1 MNPLGIFQIM
11 CGIYIYLH
19 PTDRPPPPLDPLLLS
34 LLQARGPDIC
44 RQGSIQLGNGL
55 TLTYCCTVLWLQGV
69 EPQAQPVTDAVG
81 NVLMW
86 NGDVYNRE
94 DLGDENNNECD
105 TTLLAARLGEAV
117 TEKKV
122 LEVFGSVKGPWAFVY
137 LHKATNSLWFG
148 RDSFGRSSLLI
159 QKLEE
164 GLILTSVSST
174 DSKGLSEVNTMVSKG
189 MFNIECLFQVP
200 AQGIFQLALPSQ
212 ELTLHPWKNLPRI
225 EHGDYLDGQQ
235 ITSPLDTLDTFSEV
249 WEPLE
254 DLLTEEEVFSQL
266 LRRPRVKAAVGKL
279 LELLR
284 NSIDRR
290 VVRHQPQRCKA
301 CVVTGVAKESCLH
314 PTVSV
319 LLSGGVDSSLLALL
333 VAQALPDRPIPLVNV
348 AFQQGNG
355 SYEVPDRLTGIEAVV
370 ELNQLLPGR
379 DLELTCVNVS
389 KEELVEARLERIQH
403 LLHPLST
410 VLDDSIGCAIWFAA
424 REAGRSARVVVLGM
438 GIDEQLGGYSRHR
451 TAFAKGGPEAL
462 AAEIRMEVGR
472 ISERNLGRDD
482 RIVSDHGISAR
493 YPFLDEDFV
502 NFLTSLELSLKCDFR
517 LGRGLGEKLVLRL
530 AAHSL
535 GLKGAARQQKRAVQ
549 FGSRI
554 AKMENKKEKA
564 HQKAVR

>member
-1 MNPLGIFQIM
+1 M
-11 CGIYIYLH
+11 CGIYICLH

-34 LLQARGPDIC
+34 LLQARGPEIC
-44 RQGSIQLGNGL
+44 RQGSIELGNGL
-55 TLTYCCTVLWLQGV
+55 TLSYCCTVLWLQGE
-69 EPQAQPVTDAVG
+69 EPHPQPVTDVVG
-81 NVLMW
+81 NLLMW

-94 DLGDENNNECD
+94 DLGGENKNECD
-105 TTLLAARLGEAV
+105 TTLLAARLSEAV
-117 TEKKV
+117 TEKEV
-122 LEVFGSVKGPWAFVY
+122 LEVFGLVKGPWAFVY

-148 RDSFGRSSLLI
+148 RDCFGRSSLLMR
-159 QKLEE
+159 KLGEE
-164 GLILTSVSST
+164 LILTSVSSVHL
-174 DSKGLSEVNTMVSKG
+174 KGISEVNTMILERI
-189 MFNIECLFQVP
+189 FINECPFQVP

-212 ELTLHPWKNLPRI
+212 QLTLHPWKKSSCIAHEN
-225 EHGDYLDGQQ
+225 YLAGQQ
-235 ITSPLDTLDTFSEV
+235 ISSTLNTLDSFSEV

-266 LRRPRVKAAVGKL
+266 LQRSRVKAAVGKL

-284 NSIDRR
+284 RSIERR
-290 VVRHQPQRCKA
+290 VVCHQPQRCKA
-301 CVVTGVAKESCLH
+301 CVVTGMAKESCSH

-355 SYEVPDRLTGIEAVV
+355 SYEVPDRLTGKEAVL

-379 DLELTCVNVS
+379 CFELTCVDVS
-389 KEELVEARLERIQH
+389 KEELVKSRLETIQH
-403 LLHPLST
+403 LLHPLAT

-451 TAFAKGGPEAL
+451 TAFSKGGPEAL
-462 AAEIRMEVGR
+462 AAELRMDLER

>member
-1 MNPLGIFQIM
+1 MHLIADFFQM
-11 CGIYIYLH
+11 CGIYVLLH
-19 PTDRPPPPLDPLLLS
+19 PTDRPPPQLDPLLLS
-34 LLQARGPDIC
+34 LLQARGPDAC
-44 RQGSIQLGNGL
+44 SQGSVQLGNGL
-55 TLTYCCTVLWLQGV
+55 TLSYCSTVLWLQG
-69 EPQAQPVTDAVG
+69 EKPQAQPVMDTAG
-81 NVLMW
+81 NLLMW
-86 NGDVYNRE
+86 NGDVFNRE
-94 DLGDENNNECD
+94 DMGDENNNECD
-105 TTLLAARLGEAV
+105 TTLLADRLSEAE
-117 TEKKV
+117 TEKGV
-122 LEVFGSVKGPWAFVY
+122 LEVLGTVKGPWAFVY

-148 RDSFGRSSLLI
+148 RDCFGRSSLLV
-159 QKLEE
+159 QKLDE
-164 GLILTSVSST
+164 GLILTSVSPT
-174 DSKGLSEVNTMVSKG
+174 HMEGFSE
-189 MFNIECLFQVP
+189 VP
-200 AQGIFQLALPSQ
+200 AQGIFQLPLSSQ
-212 ELTLHPWKNLPRI
+212 KLTLHPWKNSTCI
-225 EHGDYLDGQQ
+225 EQEDYLDGHP
-235 ITSPLDTLDTFSEV
+235 ITSPLVTFDTFSEV

-254 DLLTEEEVFSQL
+254 NLDTDEEVFSQL
-266 LRRPRVKAAVGKL
+266 LQRSRVKVAVEKL

-284 NSIDRR
+284 SSIERR

-301 CVVTGVAKESCLH
+301 CVAQMAERDCCSH

-333 VAQALPDRPIPLVNV
+333 VAQALPDQPIPLVNV

-355 SYEVPDRLTGIEAVV
+355 SYEVPDRLTGKEAVV

-379 DLELTCVNVS
+379 NLELTCVNVS
-389 KEELVEARLERIQH
+389 KEELVEARVERIQH
-403 LLHPLST
+403 LLHPLVT

-424 REAGRSARVVVLGM
+424 CEAGRSARVVVLGM

-554 AKMENKKEKA
+554 ARMENKKEKA

>member
-1 MNPLGIFQIM
+1 
-11 CGIYIYLH
+11 
-19 PTDRPPPPLDPLLLS
+19 
-34 LLQARGPDIC
+34 
-44 RQGSIQLGNGL
+44 
-55 TLTYCCTVLWLQGV
+55 
-69 EPQAQPVTDAVG
+69 
-81 NVLMW
+81 
-86 NGDVYNRE
+86 
-94 DLGDENNNECD
+94 
-105 TTLLAARLGEAV
+105 
-117 TEKKV
+117 
-122 LEVFGSVKGPWAFVY
+122 VFEMVKGPWAFVY

-148 RDSFGRSSLLI
+148 RDCFGRSSLLM
-159 QKLEE
+159 QKLGEE
-164 GLILTSVSST
+164 LILTSVSSAYL
-174 DSKGLSEVNTMVSKG
+174 KGISE
-189 MFNIECLFQVP
+189 VP

-212 ELTLHPWKNLPRI
+212 QLTLHPWKKSSCI
-225 EHGDYLDGQQ
+225 EHENYLDGQQ
-235 ITSPLDTLDTFSEV
+235 ISSALNTLDSFSEV

-266 LRRPRVKAAVGKL
+266 LQRSRVKAAVEKL
-279 LELLR
+279 LKLLR
-284 NSIDRR
+284 RSIERR
-290 VVRHQPQRCKA
+290 VICHQPQRCKA
-301 CVVTGVAKESCLH
+301 CVITGMVKESCSH

-348 AFQQGNG
+348 AFQQSNG
-355 SYEVPDRLTGIEAVV
+355 SYEVPDRLTGKEAVL

-379 DLELTCVNVS
+379 HFELTCVNVS
-389 KEELVEARLERIQH
+389 REELVKSRLERIQH

-451 TAFAKGGPEAL
+451 TAFSKGGPEAL
-462 AAEIRMEVGR
+462 AAELRMDLDR